1 MVEIEGEM
9 VKVSLFMQRKLY
21 NVIISIND
29 VLLAPREKRGKGW
42 RRSGKEDDVT
52 QQAPLA
58 LSHGL
63 YATRTFLLLFRE
75 IITISLPFHH
85 LFTICFMIYSNLCI
99 NFIK

>member
-9 VKVSLFMQRKLY
+9 VKFSLFMQCKQY

-63 YATRTFLLLFRE
+63 YATRIFLLLFRE
-75 IITISLPFHH
+75 NITISLPFHH
-85 LFTICFMIYSNLCI
+85 FFTMCFMIYSNLCI
-99 NFIK
+99 DFVK